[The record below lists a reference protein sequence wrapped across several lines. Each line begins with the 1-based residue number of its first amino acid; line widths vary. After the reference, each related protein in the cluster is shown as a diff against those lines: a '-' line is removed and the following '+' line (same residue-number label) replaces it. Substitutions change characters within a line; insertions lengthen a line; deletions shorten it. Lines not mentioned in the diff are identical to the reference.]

1 MTPGQLAQV
10 TELPSSTTT
19 RVLDRL
25 EDKGLVRREPDPS
38 DRRKTWVHAVPLDHP
53 EVGAAYESIVQPD
66 GGGPRR
72 LHGRGPQDGHP
83 LPRRDQGRA
92 LSRDVPS
99 TDLITR
105 ARDGDGD
112 AFRALTE
119 PHRRELHAHCYRM
132 LGSVQDAEDA
142 VQETLLSAWRGL
154 AGFGE
159 HASMRT
165 WLYRIATNTCLNAIR
180 ATRRRPAKAWDIP
193 GVVPPEPT
201 RLGEVPWLGPFP
213 DSLLEGAPAVPA
225 GPEGRYEQAESIALA
240 FVTALQALAPR
251 QLAVLVLRDVM
262 GFRSSEVADMLDT
275 TVASVNSS
283 LNRARSNLRAR
294 RPHSL
299 DTAPAPAPPRRTR
312 SRHGSSVPT
321 RRRTCRPSSTCSP
334 TTSSCRCPR
343 CPSSTRA
350 ETRPLDSSTAC

>member
-1 MTPGQLAQV
+1 M
-10 TELPSSTTT
+10 S
-19 RVLDRL
+19 
-25 EDKGLVRREPDPS
+25 
-38 DRRKTWVHAVPLDHP
+38 
-53 EVGAAYESIVQPD
+53 
-66 GGGPRR
+66 
-72 LHGRGPQDGHP
+72 
-83 LPRRDQGRA
+83 
-92 LSRDVPS
+92 PS

-105 ARDGDGD
+105 ARAGDGD

-213 DSLLEGAPAVPA
+213 DSLLEGAPAVPP
-225 GPEGRYEQAESIALA
+225 GPEARYEQAESIALA
-240 FVTALQALAPR
+240 FVTALQTLAPR

-283 LNRARSNLRAR
+283 LNRARSNLRVR

-299 DTAPAPAPPRRTR
+299 DTAPAPGSRAEDAITARFVRAYEAADVPALVDLFTDDVFVSMPPLPFEYEGRDAAARFFDRLLTSGRRYR
-312 SRHGSSVPT
+312 LVL
-321 RRRTCRPSSTCSP
+321 
-334 TTSSCRCPR
+334 
-343 CPSSTRA
+343 TRA
-350 ETRPLDSSTAC
+350 NGSPAFGSYVRGPDLEWHSTGLFVLQLAGQGIGALTRFENPELPWFGLPLSLPRA